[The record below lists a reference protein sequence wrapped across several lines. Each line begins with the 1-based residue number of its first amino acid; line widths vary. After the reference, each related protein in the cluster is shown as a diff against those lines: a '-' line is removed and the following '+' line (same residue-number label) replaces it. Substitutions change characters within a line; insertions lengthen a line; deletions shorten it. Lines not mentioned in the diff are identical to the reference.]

1 MLLSSFV
8 LADDL
13 TTNLLGYWKID
24 GTTGVVSDSLSIN
37 DGTIIG
43 SPSRGETGIINN
55 AILFDSTS
63 NEGFRKTTPT
73 GLATFGTAAPTG
85 TINLWVY
92 PTTQPAGIYG
102 LVGISDG
109 STGTTNGHQ
118 RIFSLRGST
127 GKLFYS
133 TGHSYPGNYVD
144 TTVLYTEDAWNMF
157 TFVYDTSQI
166 VKIYKNSVYH
176 SNYNLGATFTPSY
189 LFFGYGTDIAIYAAT
204 PDVKED
210 EIGIWSKAL
219 NQTEIDELYNSG
231 TGISYPFSTS
241 ATEFKLNLTN
251 DYNETYIDSFSATI
265 TNSTGSFTIST
276 TNGSIYTPIY
286 EDLIDIFIWNIN
298 SNTYF
303 NQTYNDYNNSIIL
316 TATSY
321 QAQVNMILTNLANTT
336 EYTDVD
342 WFLNN
347 TDENINTSNFINDGI
362 TTKTEFN
369 LTSGQYKYLA
379 EKIGYPNTNGTFTLS
394 PLDNITIY
402 AEAGF
407 FATLNLIDEETLD
420 PFNLSSANSTEVI
433 VVCADIGSY
442 KYTIDNS
449 TYNLSISCEYTKLR
463 FTMTYDNTVY
473 TRVLLSSETDIFTQ
487 DVYLINLLTTQS
499 IFNSFIIN
507 DYAGQ
512 YLDIE
517 LFIMK
522 NIEGAQVVIHSDQ
535 IDAENKMSTYL
546 IENDEYIL
554 VLKSSNNPDNVLGF
568 YGADLTGS
576 KEITV
581 TTSNV
586 DTSVDS
592 IIGTG
597 ITAITY
603 ITGNSSTLQAN
614 AFYTDE
620 NSNTTSVKWD
630 LLLFNTTNESLQE
643 FYTATISGSSSI
655 VFTPQNVSEYENY
668 TLYGK
673 LTYIIGGD
681 TTVLTRVIYTP
692 QESVYTNSLFEG
704 YDFENIQWGVVLFLS
719 VIMLLGTVTTQIYVN
734 YLILGLAGIF
744 AGFQLMT
751 ISIVILV
758 LGLLFNFLYHMKV
771 SDNKRLPQ

>member
-1 MLLSSFV
+1 
-8 LADDL
+8 
-13 TTNLLGYWKID
+13 
-24 GTTGVVSDSLSIN
+24 
-37 DGTIIG
+37 
-43 SPSRGETGIINN
+43 
-55 AILFDSTS
+55 
-63 NEGFRKTTPT
+63 
-73 GLATFGTAAPTG
+73 
-85 TINLWVY
+85 
-92 PTTQPAGIYG
+92 
-102 LVGISDG
+102 
-109 STGTTNGHQ
+109 
-118 RIFSLRGST
+118 
-127 GKLFYS
+127 
-133 TGHSYPGNYVD
+133 
-144 TTVLYTEDAWNMF
+144 
-157 TFVYDTSQI
+157 
-166 VKIYKNSVYH
+166 
-176 SNYNLGATFTPSY
+176 
-189 LFFGYGTDIAIYAAT
+189 
-204 PDVKED
+204 
-210 EIGIWSKAL
+210 
-219 NQTEIDELYNSG
+219 
-231 TGISYPFSTS
+231 
-241 ATEFKLNLTN
+241 
-251 DYNETYIDSFSATI
+251 
-265 TNSTGSFTIST
+265 
-276 TNGSIYTPIY
+276 
-286 EDLIDIFIWNIN
+286 
-298 SNTYF
+298 
-303 NQTYNDYNNSIIL
+303 
-316 TATSY
+316 
-321 QAQVNMILTNLANTT
+321 
-336 EYTDVD
+336 
-342 WFLNN
+342 
-347 TDENINTSNFINDGI
+347 
-362 TTKTEFN
+362 
-369 LTSGQYKYLA
+369 
-379 EKIGYPNTNGTFTLS
+379 
-394 PLDNITIY
+394 
-402 AEAGF
+402 
-407 FATLNLIDEETLD
+407 
-420 PFNLSSANSTEVI
+420 
-433 VVCADIGSY
+433 
-442 KYTIDNS
+442 
-449 TYNLSISCEYTKLR
+449 
-463 FTMTYDNTVY
+463 
-473 TRVLLSSETDIFTQ
+473 
-487 DVYLINLLTTQS
+487 LTTQS

-522 NIEGAQVVIHSDQ
+522 NIEGAQLVIHSDQ